1 MKNELHFF
9 SGKMASGKSTLS
21 KLLAKK
27 YKAILLNEDE
37 LLSSLYPYEIN
48 TIEDYVKY
56 SNRLKSTLQKHIEN
70 LLLNNIVI
78 LDFPANTKK
87 QRLWFKSIIE
97 NTNIIH
103 TLHYL
108 NKSDKLCKKQLKI
121 RNIDK
126 SIDAPFTT
134 DIEFDMITKYFQEP
148 SSDEGFNIKI
158 YKEEK

>member
-27 YKAILLNEDE
+27 YKAILLSEDE
-37 LLSSLYPYEIN
+37 LLSSLYPNEII

-56 SNRLKSTLQKHIEN
+56 SNRLKYTLQNHIEN
-70 LLLNNIVI
+70 LLFNNTVV
-78 LDFPANTKK
+78 LDFPANTIK

-97 NTNIIH
+97 NTNISH

-108 NKSDKLCKKQLKI
+108 NKSDELCKKQLKI

-126 SIDAPFTT
+126 SVEAPFTT